1 MATTS
6 IPDAPQTTSKEEAY
20 NKFEMQPKQQNTFQ
34 GNIIKDIINLVLQET
49 LSGNLRNDI
58 QMLKSYHRF
67 R

>member
-6 IPDAPQTTSKEEAY
+6 NPDHPQTISKEQTV

-49 LSGNLRNDI
+49 LSGKDHI
-58 QMLKSYHRF
+58 QTVMHGV
-67 R
+67 